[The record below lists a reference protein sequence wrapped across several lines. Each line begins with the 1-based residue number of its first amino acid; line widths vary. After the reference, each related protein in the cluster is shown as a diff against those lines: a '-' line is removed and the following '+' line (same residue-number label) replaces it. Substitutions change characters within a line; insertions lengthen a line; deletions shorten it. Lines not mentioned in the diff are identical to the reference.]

1 MKAYMG
7 FEKDYFNEIAVLIFA
22 HSVKEAKVLGWNNCD
37 FCDNFINYRVTQIKN
52 QSWIFKEMIK
62 DTPHVIDNP
71 KSCEECMMWGVSEI
85 GADGLCEGCRELNE
99 HTQTTD

>member
-52 QSWIFKEMIK
+52 QSWHTRRRTAKQPHIK
-62 DTPHVIDNP
+62 HTN
-71 KSCEECMMWGVSEI
+71 ETI
-85 GADGLCEGCRELNE
+85 GFLPFR
-99 HTQTTD
+99 